1 VDPKRVK
8 DITMQLSKEI
18 DDDEIISPSASPLF
32 HYDKETNMIQT
43 VDKLGQSI
51 QVDINEMP

>member
-1 VDPKRVK
+1 
-8 DITMQLSKEI
+8 MQLSKEL
-18 DDDEIISPSASPLF
+18 DDDEIRTPLTSPLF

>member
-8 DITMQLSKEI
+8 DITMQLSKEL
-18 DDDEIISPSASPLF
+18 DDEIRTPLTSPLF